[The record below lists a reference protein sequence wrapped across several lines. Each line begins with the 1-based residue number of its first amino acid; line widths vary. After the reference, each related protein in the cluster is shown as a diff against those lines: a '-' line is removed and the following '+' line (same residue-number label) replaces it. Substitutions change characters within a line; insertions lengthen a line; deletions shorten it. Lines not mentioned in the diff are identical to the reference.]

1 MQLAFKYSMKT
12 TMETRKTNQ
21 SQLLRGNLFLFP
33 LTVIPALDVNGRLS
47 T

>member
-1 MQLAFKYSMKT
+1 MQFAFKYSMKGT
-12 TMETRKTNQ
+12 IETRKTNQ
-21 SQLLRGNLFLFP
+21 SQLLLGFFVFP